1 MTRVG
6 NQVDG
11 AIQEGET
18 TEVEDG
24 ELARSE
30 GEECSENGFVDALN
44 RVQELELK
52 QNEPRS
58 TWLYEELIRYKI
70 HPALIQ
76 QCEDLLIVREGFTT
90 PEVFASIPAAEV
102 THKYLSEIGV
112 HQLDVQGVLLTVH
125 KNLREEISLAEV
137 ANIPSPAVKW
147 LRSKLHAAHTL
158 PHLQRDCEW
167 KLVVQEGITSKDL
180 FASLPENVFNVSYL
194 KRIGIVGLGLQHILL
209 EYHAELHHA
218 YIQQLNYIARAHYV
232 TPQKVGYKRGAER
245 NGNGGNHESG
255 VSDGAAGDSSHSTK
269 KHHTHKKARHEE
281 VELVADI
288 D

>member
-1 MTRVG
+1 MTRKG
-6 NQVDG
+6 GLVDG
-11 AIQEGET
+11 AIQEGEV

-24 ELARSE
+24 ELAQ
-30 GEECSENGFVDALN
+30 GEKCSENGFSDAAESIFAVIEKK
-44 RVQELELK
+44 RPSK
-52 QNEPRS
+52 PRT
-58 TWLYEELIRYKI
+58 TWLYEELIRYRI

-90 PEVFASIPAAEV
+90 AEVFASIPAAKV
-102 THKYLSEIGV
+102 THEYLTEIGV
-112 HQLDVQGVLLTVH
+112 NQLGVQGVLLTVH

-147 LRSKLHAAHTL
+147 LRSKFHAAHTL
-158 PHLQRDCEW
+158 PHLQRECEW

-194 KRIGIVGLGLQHILL
+194 KRIGIVGLGLQHVLL
-209 EYHAELHHA
+209 EYHTELHYA
-218 YIQQLNYIARAHYV
+218 YIQQLNFMARAHHLV
-232 TPQKVGYKRGAER
+232 PQKVGHKRGAER
-245 NGNGGNHESG
+245 NGNSGNHDGS
-255 VSDGAAGDSSHSTK
+255 VSEGGAEDSSHSTK
-269 KHHTHKKARHEE
+269 KQHTNKKAQYEE